1 MKIVQL
7 ANFYT
12 PTSGGL
18 RTTVDEL
25 GRGYLDAGHE
35 RVLVVPGDAYATE
48 DTPAGRRVT
57 LSSPQF
63 FWSKTYH
70 VLTSRQT
77 CRLLDEEQPDVLE
90 VSDKLS
96 VAWLAPWA
104 RRRGVPLVLFSHERI
119 DAILRT
125 RVPDWFPLVAL
136 ANASNSRLSR
146 RADEIVVTS
155 NFAAAEFA
163 RVGATNVSRIPLGV
177 DLDVF
182 RPRLGKSA
190 PGPVKLVT
198 LSRLSGEKNADLA
211 VEALRILC
219 ADGVDAELTMI
230 GDGPLRSRIE
240 ALADGLP
247 VTFAGHIAS
256 RETIASMVGAAD
268 IAVFPSPAET
278 FGLALLES
286 LACGTPIVVPSEGAA
301 PELVGDVGSGAVT
314 DGSPMGLARGVRALL
329 TVPEVQRRKAA
340 RVTAQRYPWSA
351 TIERLLALYSDL
363 TRHEESVNW
372 QAAQRR

>member
-1 MKIVQL
+1 
-7 ANFYT
+7 
-12 PTSGGL
+12 
-18 RTTVDEL
+18 
-25 GRGYLDAGHE
+25 
-35 RVLVVPGDAYATE
+35 
-48 DTPAGRRVT
+48 
-57 LSSPQF
+57 
-63 FWSKTYH
+63 
-70 VLTSRQT
+70 
-77 CRLLDEEQPDVLE
+77 
-90 VSDKLS
+90 
-96 VAWLAPWA
+96 
-104 RRRGVPLVLFSHERI
+104 
-119 DAILRT
+119 
-125 RVPDWFPLVAL
+125 
-136 ANASNSRLSR
+136 
-146 RADEIVVTS
+146 
-155 NFAAAEFA
+155 
-163 RVGATNVSRIPLGV
+163 
-177 DLDVF
+177 
-182 RPRLGKSA
+182 
-190 PGPVKLVT
+190 
-198 LSRLSGEKNADLA
+198 
-211 VEALRILC
+211 
-219 ADGVDAELTMI
+219 MI